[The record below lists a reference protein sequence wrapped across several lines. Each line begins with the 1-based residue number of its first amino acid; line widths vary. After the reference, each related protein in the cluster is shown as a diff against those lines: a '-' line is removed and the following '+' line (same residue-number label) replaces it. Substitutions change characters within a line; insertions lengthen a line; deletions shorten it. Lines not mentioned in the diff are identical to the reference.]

1 MIEIETKKEGAE
13 LISIKKDGKEYL
25 HDGVKDWNRHAPV
38 LFPIVG
44 ALKENKTEIL
54 GNTYEMKQHGFAR
67 DSVFE
72 EVLKNENEIKY
83 CLNYNE
89 ETLKKYPF
97 KFKLEISYEILQE
110 ENKVVTRY
118 EVTNIDDKE
127 IIFGLGGHPAFKC
140 DYSSGDYILKFEKEN
155 EDENIEIL
163 ELTDGLINN
172 KKIDTKSI
180 LKKNIINLDKH
191 TFLKDAI
198 IMKNIKS
205 TKIKLINK
213 KENEDVLEF
222 DFTGFPYLAIWSKKG
237 APFVCIEPWFN
248 TADKIDSNEIF
259 EEKEDIIEL
268 KPNEKFKCE
277 YKVKLF

>member
-13 LISIKKDGKEYL
+13 LISMKKDGKEYL
-25 HDGVKDWNRHAPV
+25 HDGIKDWNRHAPV

-54 GNTYEMKQHGFAR
+54 GKTYEMKQHGFAR

-205 TKIKLINK
+205 NKIKLINK